1 LSRPKAGFASDGNL
15 PVNPAAPATVRSG
28 AEAARCRKLR
38 LPERGAPVARPQHEF
53 VPSCGCGKSRGG
65 AKSIWA
71 APCWLVLECRRPS
84 NGGPRPGQS
93 ARPHTD
99 RTRCIGPY
107 GNRGRRR
114 RAKTA
119 DRKRQS
125 QDITSS
131 FGLPHVQQ
139 RYTAGQA
146 GFRPKA
152 MAMGGATRQIAVK
165 VKTRSGNKPKPAIVA
180 TGHGSLARA
189 TWKRNSVDG
198 INGARERTQ
207 LASTSAGLLL
217 QTDGPLEAPATS
229 AAGSSR

>member
-1 LSRPKAGFASDGNL
+1 M
-15 PVNPAAPATVRSG
+15 ATGSWRMMATGSG
-28 AEAARCRKLR
+28 GG
-38 LPERGAPVARPQHEF
+38 ERRQQIAN
-53 VPSCGCGKSRGG
+53 GK
-65 AKSIWA
+65 
-71 APCWLVLECRRPS
+71 
-84 NGGPRPGQS
+84 
-93 ARPHTD
+93 
-99 RTRCIGPY
+99 
-107 GNRGRRR
+107 
-114 RAKTA
+114 AKT
-119 DRKRQS
+119 S
-125 QDITSS
+125 QAPQSS

-139 RYTAGQA
+139 RHTAGQA

-217 QTDGPLEAPATS
+217 QTDGPLEAPPSS
-229 AAGSSR
+229 AAGSSL